1 MIKQFEQ
8 QLLRDAELE
17 EKRFTEEQQ
26 DLYEKQVNQIE
37 AEKSAQLDDI
47 NKLQHQLLEQ
57 MEFFKVVL
65 KELDTKK
72 QEINSTY
79 QASVQYLRRELSNK
93 QTQQKERLIKHIQEK
108 KEIFKNYVVENNIWL
123 PPQV

>member
-93 QTQQKERLIKHIQEK
+93 QSQQKERLIKHIQEK